1 MSSERKRQANRNN
14 AQRSTGP
21 RTVEGKRRARANS
34 RQHGLATQPALLP
47 QIHRMAKAIC
57 EKGASRL
64 QYEQALNIAT
74 SQFAVQAVRAAR
86 IAAIKRMLSVQP
98 TPNEQIADTG
108 ARPPEGE
115 AQPVSE
121 EQSLPEIDDVA
132 CAFAHVLPEMTRYD
146 RYERRALSRR
156 KRAIRRLVATS
167 ILGVRPTRRQR

>member
-1 MSSERKRQANRNN
+1 
-14 AQRSTGP
+14 
-21 RTVEGKRRARANS
+21 
-34 RQHGLATQPALLP
+34 
-47 QIHRMAKAIC
+47 MAKAIC
-57 EKGASRL
+57 GEGASRL

-86 IAAIKRMLSVQP
+86 IAAIKRILSVQP
-98 TPNEQIADTG
+98 TPNEQIAATG

-121 EQSLPEIDDVA
+121 EQSSPEIDDEA

-156 KRAIRRLVATS
+156 KRAIRRFVATS

>member
-1 MSSERKRQANRNN
+1 MSSQRKRQANRNN

-21 RTVEGKRRARANS
+21 RTVEGKLRARGNS

-57 EKGASRL
+57 GEGASRL
-64 QYEQALNIAT
+64 KYEQPLNIAT

-115 AQPVSE
+115 AQPVSKSNHC
-121 EQSLPEIDDVA
+121 QRSMMRL
-132 CAFAHVLPEMTRYD
+132 AHSHMCCL
-146 RYERRALSRR
+146 
-156 KRAIRRLVATS
+156 
-167 ILGVRPTRRQR
+167 